1 MILKTL
7 CVLLLCFHLSFS
19 DVYMHWPRGS
29 NNRLDERSANRNN
42 ANRLFDSQVS
52 YDVLQHIIDP
62 NLIRITIEVD
72 TMLEIKKPLEEL
84 TVKMTSITW

>member
-1 MILKTL
+1 MM
-7 CVLLLCFHLSFS
+7 FF
-19 DVYMHWPRGS
+19 
-29 NNRLDERSANRNN
+29 
-42 ANRLFDSQVS
+42 
-52 YDVLQHIIDP
+52 QHIIDP